1 MKELPKISDAEWEV
15 MKIIWKSPKITS
27 TLIIEELSGSKEWK
41 PATIKSLISRLL
53 NKEAIGF
60 DKNGKEYYYYPLVS
74 EEECRREE
82 SKSFLNKVFDG
93 SINSMILNFVKSEK
107 LTADDINE
115 LRNILDNTEKSED
128 K

>member
-27 TLIIEELSGSKEWK
+27 TLIIEELSGSTEWK

-93 SINSMILNFVKSEK
+93 SLNSMILNFVKSEK

-115 LRNILDNTEKSED
+115 LRNILDNTKKSED
-128 K
+128 N